1 MAKEIKPIGSTD
13 ISAMGAVVENL
24 MTDLRQIIDEARIHV
39 ASTANYELTMM
50 YWHIGERINRDVL
63 GNERATYGKQI
74 IATVSRQL
82 QAWYGSKGFEERT
95 IRRMVQFAQ
104 EFPDWQI
111 VSPLV
116 SKLSWTHFL
125 TKIVPQVATQL
136 QALYGS
142 KGFEIRNVRRM
153 MQFAQQIKE
162 EKIVSQ
168 LATKLSWSHF
178 IEVLSLKD
186 ELQKE
191 FYLTLAA
198 NELWGRN
205 RLRKEI
211 DGMLYE
217 RTALSSKP
225 EEVVKQELANVRDNK
240 VVSPD
245 VVFKSPY
252 FLEFTG
258 LNGMYSEKDLE
269 DSLVAHLEQ
278 FILELGNGFCFV
290 ERQKRMIIDGEDF
303 YLDLLFYHR
312 KLHRLIAIDLK
323 LGRFKAQY
331 KGQMELYLRWL
342 EQNEMEPGEETPL
355 GLLLCTEG
363 SEEQIELLQLDKS
376 GIKVAQYM
384 TELPPRNILVQ
395 QIQKSLEAAKA
406 KWGCEGKEDEE

>member
-1 MAKEIKPIGSTD
+1 MANETKPVKLNDLPSTD
-13 ISAMGAVVENL
+13 GVVDTL
-24 MTDLRQIIDEARIHV
+24 MADLRQIIDEARIHV

-63 GNERATYGKQI
+63 DNERAAYGKQI
-74 IATVSRQL
+74 VS
-82 QAWYGSKGFEERT
+82 
-95 IRRMVQFAQ
+95 
-104 EFPDWQI
+104 
-111 VSPLV
+111 
-116 SKLSWTHFL
+116 
-125 TKIVPQVATQL
+125 QVATQL

-186 ELQKE
+186 ELQRE

-217 RTALSSKP
+217 RTALASKP
-225 EEVVKQELANVRDNK
+225 DEFVKQELANVRDNK
-240 VVSPD
+240 LVSPD

-278 FILELGNGFCFV
+278 FIIELGNGFCFV

-342 EQNEMEPGEETPL
+342 EQNEMEPGEESPL

-384 TELPPRNILVQ
+384 TELPPRDLLVQ
-395 QIQKSLEAAKA
+395 QIQKSLEVAKA
-406 KWGCEGKEDEE
+406 KWGCGGKEDEE